1 MKAQLNIQNPS
12 VSKTV
17 MRLTLLG
24 GVLLAAVYA
33 FLMLCSSA
41 IKVIE

>member
-1 MKAQLNIQNPS
+1 MKAQINVQNPS

-24 GVLLAAVYA
+24 GILLAGVYA

-41 IKVIE
+41 IKIIE

>member
-1 MKAQLNIQNPS
+1 MKAQINAQHPS
-12 VSKTV
+12 FSKTI

-24 GVLLAAVYA
+24 GVILGAVYV

-41 IKVIE
+41 IKIIE

>member
-1 MKAQLNIQNPS
+1 MKAQLNVQNPS

-17 MRLTLLG
+17 MRLTLVG
-24 GVLLAAVYA
+24 GILLAAVYA

-41 IKVIE
+41 IQIIE

>member
-1 MKAQLNIQNPS
+1 MKAQLQVQNPS

-17 MRLTLLG
+17 MRLTFVG

-41 IKVIE
+41 IQVIQ

>member
-1 MKAQLNIQNPS
+1 MKAQLNAQNPS
-12 VSKTV
+12 VSKVV

-24 GVLLAAVYA
+24 SVLLAAVYA

-41 IKVIE
+41 IKIIE

>member
-1 MKAQLNIQNPS
+1 MKAQVSIQNPS
-12 VSKTV
+12 VSKTI
-17 MRLTLLG
+17 MRLTLVG

-41 IKVIE
+41 IKIIE

>member
-1 MKAQLNIQNPS
+1 MKAQVNIQHPS
-12 VSKTV
+12 VSKVV
-17 MRLTLLG
+17 MRLTLVG
-24 GVLLAAVYA
+24 SVLLAAVYA

>member
-1 MKAQLNIQNPS
+1 MKAQLNAQHPS
-12 VSKTV
+12 VSKTI
-17 MRLTLLG
+17 MRLTLVG
-24 GVLLAAVYA
+24 GALLAAVYA